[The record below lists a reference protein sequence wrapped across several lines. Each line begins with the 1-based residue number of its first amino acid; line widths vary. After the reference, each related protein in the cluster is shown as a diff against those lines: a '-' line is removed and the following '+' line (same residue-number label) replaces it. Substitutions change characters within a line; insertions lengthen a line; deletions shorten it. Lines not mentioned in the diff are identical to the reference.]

1 MVISYKLYDITCVTG
16 TIYVP
21 YEIYYTSHNLRL
33 IRYVSYASMNYEN
46 PYCRKIQNMV
56 DKLKIFL
63 AEEVPKI
70 FSDSDYETHENC
82 GNYIGFLQE
91 VR

>member
-1 MVISYKLYDITCVTG
+1 
-16 TIYVP
+16 
-21 YEIYYTSHNLRL
+21 
-33 IRYVSYASMNYEN
+33 
-46 PYCRKIQNMV
+46 MV

-70 FSDSDYETHENC
+70 FSDSDHETNENS
-82 GNYIGFLQE
+82 GNYVGFLQE

>member
-1 MVISYKLYDITCVTG
+1 MFRMRFIIRV
-16 TIYVP
+16 
-21 YEIYYTSHNLRL
+21 
-33 IRYVSYASMNYEN
+33 IRYVSYASMNSEY
-46 PYCRKIQNMV
+46 PYCRKIQKMV

-70 FSDSDYETHENC
+70 LSDSDYETNENC
-82 GNYIGFLQE
+82 GNYVGFLQE

>member
-1 MVISYKLYDITCVTG
+1 MRFIIRV
-16 TIYVP
+16 
-21 YEIYYTSHNLRL
+21 
-33 IRYVSYASMNYEN
+33 IRYVSYASMNCEN

-70 FSDSDYETHENC
+70 FSDSDYENHENC
-82 GNYIGFLQE
+82 GNYVGFLQE
-91 VR
+91 VRSLFYKII